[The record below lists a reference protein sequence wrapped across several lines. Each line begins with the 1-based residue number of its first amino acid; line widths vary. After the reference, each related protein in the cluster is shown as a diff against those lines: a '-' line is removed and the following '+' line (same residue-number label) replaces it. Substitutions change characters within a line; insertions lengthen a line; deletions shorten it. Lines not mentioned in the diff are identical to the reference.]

1 MTQHPKHLEV
11 TRAIDLQLSNDRFN
25 AVTRTS
31 ANKYQPWYAMLL
43 STMALLAAEEKVIF
57 AHSDYEPTMAKVRI
71 VVFTTNLVL
80 VADIDP
86 NVDGVPVANV
96 ARRRSLVG
104 LRLSASERIDAYESR
119 SYEWPGT
126 LNLVLTYRDFMDSIE
141 IVADGA
147 SPYAIDHPTPIVT
160 LIEGLSADLA
170 NSRAI
175 G

>member
-1 MTQHPKHLEV
+1 M
-11 TRAIDLQLSNDRFN
+11 
-25 AVTRTS
+25 
-31 ANKYQPWYAMLL
+31 
-43 STMALLAAEEKVIF
+43 
-57 AHSDYEPTMAKVRI
+57 
-71 VVFTTNLVL
+71 
-80 VADIDP
+80 
-86 NVDGVPVANV
+86 
-96 ARRRSLVG
+96 
-104 LRLSASERIDAYESR
+104 RLSASERIDARESR
-119 SYEWPGT
+119 FYEWPGT